1 MDRKIN
7 WLLAGQVSSKLSL
20 PQALLLTCPHLNFF
34 NGDIVWENVTIDFTD
49 LDVAALTDITLEY
62 EIV

>member
-1 MDRKIN
+1 MNSFLHIGI
-7 WLLAGQVSSKLSL
+7 LQ
-20 PQALLLTCPHLNFF
+20 T
-34 NGDIVWENVTIDFTD
+34 DIVWENVTIDFTD